1 MLVYKIARRDSDEKS
16 LPKCF
21 NRLIFFILVP
31 QTPRRRMGT
40 EPTVSGPMREE
51 VAEAAARRFI
61 TAP

>member
-1 MLVYKIARRDSDEKS
+1 MLVYKIARQDSDEKS

-31 QTPRRRMGT
+31 QTRGRPTGG
-40 EPTVSGPMREE
+40 EPTGFRPMREE
-51 VAEAAARRFI
+51 GGRAAAGRFI